1 MAMEPDIYMFDEPTA
16 GMSFDHA
23 PDVLE
28 LISELKHE
36 HEHENAKTILPVEH
50 KMEVVRALA
59 HRIIVLRNGALLVDG
74 KPDEVMA
81 SDIVRDVYLGVSP
94 DTPVGAA

>member
-1 MAMEPDIYMFDEPTA
+1 
-16 GMSFDHA
+16 
-23 PDVLE
+23 
-28 LISELKHE
+28 
-36 HEHENAKTILPVEH
+36 
-50 KMEVVRALA
+50 MEVVRALA